1 MNDSENINTH
11 LLKRVSNALAKYAI
25 PDFTGGFTARI
36 GGWEISVPAD
46 GWCVPLAN
54 TAAGVYTTLPWEY
67 AATVALSGDT
77 LVFQDSTGSITA
89 EIKIANDLDEILS
102 WLRSISDQYIDMIYT
117 YVLNKADRDEII
129 EYLLEETPVSEE
141 SQIKSYLG
149 KMESQT
155 GSYRIYDPQE
165 LGEIQ
170 KKLTKSKKLWV
181 LERFFP
187 DTTEGR
193 IILDYYIYDP
203 KSEDPDYSESEHALE
218 NLWPLTIPSDNGEW
232 QESGFMGS
240 GKFGEW
246 YSVRRWEP

>member
-1 MNDSENINTH
+1 MNDSINTH
-11 LLKRVSNALAKYAI
+11 LLRCVSNALEKYAI

-46 GWCVPLAN
+46 GWCVTLAN

-67 AATVALSGDT
+67 AATIDFSGDT
-77 LVFQDSTGSITA
+77 LVFLDSAGAITA
-89 EIKIANDLDEILS
+89 EIKIANDLDEILPWS
-102 WLRSISDQYIDMIYT
+102 RSLADQYIDIIYT

-129 EYLLEETPVSEE
+129 EYLLEDTPISEE
-141 SQIKSYLG
+141 SRVKSYLG

-165 LGEIQ
+165 LEEIQ

-181 LERFFP
+181 LERFFSG
-187 DTTEGR
+187 TTEGR
-193 IILDYYIYDP
+193 IIIDYYIYDP

-232 QESGFMGS
+232 QESGFMGR